1 MHRKYA
7 CYICSKEVVNIG
19 RHVNIHTGQ
28 KKLTCLICEQVFG
41 RDDKLKRHSFIH
53 KLNKFIY
60 TCERC
65 KKTFQRSDKL
75 RRHMTVHSSLKP
87 YICQICKIC
96 YKWKDTLTRH
106 TADRHSQIKR
116 ESMIKTE

>member
-1 MHRKYA
+1 MPPKYA

-19 RHVNIHTGQ
+19 KHVNIHNGQ
-28 KKLTCLICEQVFG
+28 KIFTCLICEHVFR
-41 RDDKLKRHSFIH
+41 RDDKLKTHSFIH
-53 KLNKFIY
+53 KLNKFFY
-60 TCERC
+60 RCEKC
-65 KKTFQRSDKL
+65 EKTFQRSDKL

-87 YICQICKIC
+87 YICPICKIC
-96 YKWKDTLTRH
+96 FNPKENLTKH